1 MVPSTT
7 MQTGQDSPG
16 YFSRGLQLFHDW
28 FVCTL
33 ASPVKRWV
41 AALCDIVDGDGASMD
56 QKRALFGRTARKL
69 YRLPN

>member
-1 MVPSTT
+1 VEDLRPFVTHALHSF
-7 MQTGQDSPG
+7 G
-16 YFSRGLQLFHDW
+16 YERCLFGSDW